1 MLLKA
6 LFLSSLARLLRIL
19 QYVLQTLYITFPM
32 ANHPSAVKRVRAN
45 AAKRLRNRYQHK
57 TARTFLKKLL
67 QSKTKAEAEG
77 LYPQAS
83 RLLDKLA
90 PKKCHPSEQSSTPKV
105 ATDTICTSTREL
117 KS

>member
-1 MLLKA
+1 
-6 LFLSSLARLLRIL
+6 
-19 QYVLQTLYITFPM
+19 M

-90 PKKCHPSEQSSTPKV
+90 QRNVIHQNKAARQ
-105 ATDTICTSTREL
+105 
-117 KS
+117 KSRLIQFVHRLES